1 MHPILCPD
9 RSCCWDTGHISQI
22 GRYLSRRS
30 LISYCL
36 LDLAA
41 GLREISQYSQMAH
54 TRAFSWLKKSSCVA
68 FDKSTV
74 KFCEVRL
81 TALHSLPFPT
91 QICVTC
97 GVWMQCPLQR
107 QLQPPP
113 GRFSCWLLASR
124 AWLSGS
130 RLARAALG
138 CLLVVSSP
146 DSRPGPGGGSHGLTS
161 HQDRRGNHT
170 EQHFSGSCSSIYR

>member
-36 LDLAA
+36 LDLSAR
-41 GLREISQYSQMAH
+41 LREISQCSQMAH
-54 TRAFSWLKKSSCVA
+54 TRAFSLSKKSACVA
-68 FDKSTV
+68 FDKGTV

-107 QLQPPP
+107 QLQLQPPP
-113 GRFSCWLLASR
+113 GRFSCWHPAPGCQ
-124 AWLSGS
+124 AQGWPG
-130 RLARAALG
+130 LG
-138 CLLVVSSP
+138 RCWLLVVSSP
-146 DSRPGPGGGSHGLTS
+146 DSRPGPGGGRHGLTS